1 MVGLG
6 TQDSFTE
13 AEEFVAR
20 YGTSFPMLWDE
31 SFTSWTHFGVN
42 GQPAWIL
49 LTPDGEVVE
58 RWNGVLDEGEVLD
71 LAHRHARA

>member
-6 TQDSFTE
+6 TQDSFAE

-31 SFTSWTHFGVN
+31 SFTSWTRFGVN